1 MKKHEKNNKSHIE
14 IEKLIEEEK
23 KVGLE
28 VFRKTDFAAKLQMRI
43 NASSKPKHLLP
54 YWLRKPVPIAA
65 LLLMIIVSGLVLR
78 KLIVPYSDEKSV
90 TVIEKFLIQAPNM
103 QKILQVQESQE
114 LAFPPGIEEFFLFEW
129 SIQRVILSAQR
140 EVIPDED
147 IPFLIYKVMYEAN
160 DYRRRG
166 LASYS
171 REENE
176 LKDLQ
181 NEVKNLREQ
190 NDFRKYFFQ
199 VLKKIGEV

>member
-28 VFRKTDFAAKLQMRI
+28 VFRKTDFAAKLEMRI
-43 NASSKPKHLLP
+43 NASSKPKHILP
-54 YWLRKPVPIAA
+54 YWLRKPVPIAV

-90 TVIEKFLIQAPNM
+90 AVIEKFLIQALNM
-103 QKILQVQESQE
+103 QKILQAQESQE
-114 LAFPPGIEEFFLFEW
+114 LAFPPGIEEFFRFEW
-129 SIQRVILSAQR
+129 SIQRVILSTQR

-160 DYRRRG
+160 DYMRRG
-166 LASYS
+166 LASYPG
-171 REENE
+171 EENE

-190 NDFRKYFFQ
+190 NDFRKYFFK